1 MRTLQPEYLSSYL
14 TAKKYPDRLPLRRP
28 HATLLRMSAHASY
41 EHLRS
46 RLYLSLALN
55 AVIIVA
61 EFIGGWILDS
71 IGLMSD
77 AGHNFVD
84 QGALFLALYAHL
96 LTARP
101 ATEAKTFG
109 YHRAGIIAAFL
120 NSFILLLTALGIALV
135 GFKRL
140 LQPVPVDGGWVMA
153 IAALS
158 FVANLSIALLLQRG
172 AKDDLNIRSAFWHM
186 LGDAWVSLGVVISG
200 GAILLTGWTV
210 LDPLVSLL
218 VVAAIAKGAW
228 PLFKESLDVLLES
241 TPPKISASHVAA
253 TIEAIPGVKNVH
265 DLHIW
270 AVEPRL
276 IMMTCHILVDGDDS
290 ALTNNLLH
298 TIRAKV
304 SADFGIKHMTIQ
316 MGTHCCHHDE
326 IHCDLTSLAQ
336 QHQDEGLVHGHH

>member
-1 MRTLQPEYLSSYL
+1 MPTL
-14 TAKKYPDRLPLRRP
+14 
-28 HATLLRMSAHASY
+28 ASY
-41 EHLRS
+41 EHLRF
-46 RLYLSLALN
+46 RLTLALILN
-55 AVIIVA
+55 AAIIVA

-71 IGLMSD
+71 IGLMGD

-101 ATEAKTFG
+101 ATEANTFG

-120 NSFILLLTALGIALV
+120 NAFLLLLTAIGIALV

-140 LQPVPVDGGWVMA
+140 LQPIPVDGGWVMA
-153 IAALS
+153 VAALS
-158 FVANLSIALLLQRG
+158 FAANLSIALLLQHG

-200 GAILLTGWTV
+200 GAILFTGWAV

-218 VVAAIAKGAW
+218 VVVAIMKGAW

-241 TPPKISASHVAA
+241 TPPRISASHVAA

-276 IMMTCHILVDGDDS
+276 IMMTCHILVEGDDS
-290 ALTNNLLH
+290 AITNDLLH
-298 TIRAKV
+298 AIRARV
-304 SADFGIKHMTIQ
+304 STEFGIKHMTIQ
-316 MGTHCCHHDE
+316 MGTHCC
-326 IHCDLTSLAQ
+326 
-336 QHQDEGLVHGHH
+336 

>member
-1 MRTLQPEYLSSYL
+1 
-14 TAKKYPDRLPLRRP
+14 
-28 HATLLRMSAHASY
+28 MSAFASY

-46 RLYLSLALN
+46 RLSLALALN
-55 AVIIVA
+55 AAIIVA

-77 AGHNFVD
+77 AGHNLVD

-96 LTARP
+96 LTTRP
-101 ATEAKTFG
+101 ATEARTFG

-120 NSFILLLTALGIALV
+120 NSFILLLTALGITLV
-135 GFKRL
+135 GLNRL
-140 LQPVPVDGGWVMA
+140 LQPVAVDGGWVMA

-158 FVANLSIALLLQRG
+158 FVANLSIAFLLQHG
-172 AKDDLNIRSAFWHM
+172 AKDDLNIRSAFFHM

-200 GAILLTGWTV
+200 GAILFTGWTIF
-210 LDPLVSLL
+210 DPLVSLL
-218 VVAAIAKGAW
+218 VVVAIAKGAW
-228 PLFKESLDVLLES
+228 PLFRESLDVLLES
-241 TPPKISASHVAA
+241 TPPKISASQVAA

-290 ALTNNLLH
+290 ALTNHLLH
-298 TIRAKV
+298 TIRARV
-304 SADFGIKHMTIQ
+304 SSDFGIKHTTIQ
-316 MGTHCCHHDE
+316 MGTHCCQPDE
-326 IHCDLTSLAQ
+326 IHCDLTTLAQ
-336 QHQDEGLVHGHH
+336 QHRNEELLHVHH

>member
-1 MRTLQPEYLSSYL
+1 
-14 TAKKYPDRLPLRRP
+14 
-28 HATLLRMSAHASY
+28 MSTFASY

-46 RLYLSLALN
+46 RLSLALALN
-55 AVIIVA
+55 AAIIVA
-61 EFIGGWILDS
+61 EFIGGWILNS

-77 AGHNFVD
+77 AGHNLVD

-101 ATEAKTFG
+101 ATETRTFG

-120 NSFILLLTALGIALV
+120 NSFVLLLTALGITLV
-135 GFKRL
+135 GLKRL
-140 LQPVPVDGGWVMA
+140 LQPIPVDGGWIMA

-158 FVANLSIALLLQRG
+158 FVANLSIALLLQHG

-186 LGDAWVSLGVVISG
+186 LGDAWASLGVVISG
-200 GAILLTGWTV
+200 GVILFTGWTI
-210 LDPLVSLL
+210 LDPLISLL

-228 PLFKESLDVLLES
+228 PLFKESLEVLLES
-241 TPPKISASHVAA
+241 TPPKISASHVAT

-290 ALTNNLLH
+290 ALTNDLLH
-298 TIRAKV
+298 AIRAQV

-316 MGTHCCHHDE
+316 METTCCHPDE
-326 IHCDLTSLAQ
+326 IHCDLTTLAK
-336 QHQDEGLVHGHH
+336 QDREEGLLHVQH

>member
-1 MRTLQPEYLSSYL
+1 
-14 TAKKYPDRLPLRRP
+14 
-28 HATLLRMSAHASY
+28 MSTFASY

-46 RLYLSLALN
+46 RLSLALALN
-55 AVIIVA
+55 AAIIVA
-61 EFIGGWILDS
+61 EFIGGWILNS

-77 AGHNFVD
+77 AGHNLVD
-84 QGALFLALYAHL
+84 QGSLFLALYAHL

-101 ATEAKTFG
+101 ATEARTFG

-120 NSFILLLTALGIALV
+120 NSFVLLLTALGITLV
-135 GFKRL
+135 GLKRL
-140 LQPVPVDGGWVMA
+140 LQPTPVDGGWVMA

-158 FVANLSIALLLQRG
+158 FAANLSIALLLQHG

-200 GAILLTGWTV
+200 GAILFTGWTI
-210 LDPLVSLL
+210 LDPLISLL
-218 VVAAIAKGAW
+218 VVVAIAKGAW
-228 PLFKESLDVLLES
+228 PLFKESLEVLLES

-276 IMMTCHILVDGDDS
+276 IMMTCHVLVDGDDS
-290 ALTNNLLH
+290 AMTNDLLH
-298 TIRAKV
+298 AIRDRV
-304 SADFGIKHMTIQ
+304 STDFGIKHMTIQ
-316 MGTHCCHHDE
+316 MGTTCCHPDE
-326 IHCDLTSLAQ
+326 IHCDLTRLAK
-336 QHQDEGLVHGHH
+336 HHRDDGLLHVHH

>member
-1 MRTLQPEYLSSYL
+1 
-14 TAKKYPDRLPLRRP
+14 
-28 HATLLRMSAHASY
+28 MSTFASY

-46 RLYLSLALN
+46 RLSLALALN
-55 AVIIVA
+55 AAIIVA
-61 EFIGGWILDS
+61 EFIGGWILNS

-77 AGHNFVD
+77 AGHNLVD

-101 ATEAKTFG
+101 ATEARTFG

-120 NSFILLLTALGIALV
+120 NSFVLLLTALGITFV
-135 GFKRL
+135 GLKRL
-140 LQPVPVDGGWVMA
+140 LQPIPVDGGWIMA

-158 FVANLSIALLLQRG
+158 FVANLSIALLLQHG

-186 LGDAWVSLGVVISG
+186 LGDAWASLGVVISG
-200 GAILLTGWTV
+200 GIILFTGWTI
-210 LDPLVSLL
+210 LDPLISLL
-218 VVAAIAKGAW
+218 VVVAIAKGAW
-228 PLFKESLDVLLES
+228 PLFKESLEVLLES

-290 ALTNNLLH
+290 ALTNDLLH
-298 TIRAKV
+298 AIRAQV

-316 MGTHCCHHDE
+316 METTCCHPDE
-326 IHCDLTSLAQ
+326 IHCDLTTLAK
-336 QHQDEGLVHGHH
+336 QDREEGLLHVQH

>member
-1 MRTLQPEYLSSYL
+1 
-14 TAKKYPDRLPLRRP
+14 
-28 HATLLRMSAHASY
+28 MSTFASY

-46 RLYLSLALN
+46 RLSLAL
-55 AVIIVA
+55 ALSEAIIVA
-61 EFIGGWILDS
+61 EFTGGWILDS

-77 AGHNFVD
+77 AGHNLVD

-101 ATEAKTFG
+101 ATEARTFG

-120 NSFILLLTALGIALV
+120 NSFVLLITALGITLV
-135 GFKRL
+135 GLKRL
-140 LQPVPVDGGWVMA
+140 LQPIPVDGGWVMA
-153 IAALS
+153 IGALS
-158 FVANLSIALLLQRG
+158 FAANLSIALLLQHG

-186 LGDAWVSLGVVISG
+186 LGDAWASLGVVISG
-200 GAILLTGWTV
+200 GVILFTGWAI
-210 LDPLVSLL
+210 LDPLISLL
-218 VVAAIAKGAW
+218 VVVAIAKGAW

-253 TIEAIPGVKNVH
+253 TVEAIPGVKDVH

-298 TIRAKV
+298 AIRARV
-304 SADFGIKHMTIQ
+304 SKDFGIKHMTIQ
-316 MGTHCCHHDE
+316 MGTHCCHPDE
-326 IHCDLTSLAQ
+326 IHCDLTTLAK
-336 QHQDEGLVHGHH
+336 QHQDEGVLHVHH

>member
-1 MRTLQPEYLSSYL
+1 M
-14 TAKKYPDRLPLRRP
+14 TAL
-28 HATLLRMSAHASY
+28 ASY

-46 RLYLSLALN
+46 RLYLALALN
-55 AVIIVA
+55 AAIIVA

-77 AGHNFVD
+77 AGHNLVD

-101 ATEAKTFG
+101 ATEARTFG

-120 NSFILLLTALGIALV
+120 NSFILLITALGITLV
-135 GFKRL
+135 GFKRI
-140 LQPVPVDGGWVMA
+140 LQPIPVDGGWVMA

-158 FVANLSIALLLQRG
+158 FAANLIIALLLQHG

-186 LGDAWVSLGVVISG
+186 LGDAWASLGVVISG
-200 GAILLTGWTV
+200 GVILFTGWAI

-218 VVAAIAKGAW
+218 VVVAIAKGAW
-228 PLFKESLDVLLES
+228 PLFKESLEVLLES

-253 TIEAIPGVKNVH
+253 TIETIPGVKNVH

-290 ALTNNLLH
+290 ALTNDLLH
-298 TIRAKV
+298 AIRAQV

-316 MGTHCCHHDE
+316 METTCCHPGE
-326 IHCDLTSLAQ
+326 IHCDLTTLAK
-336 QHQDEGLVHGHH
+336 QHQDDGLLNVHH